1 MQKKNSKC
9 FKRLFYSIILKC
21 RYYILKKNLLEA
33 VLSILVCPLP
43 GITYFLSVA
52 PDDWTNGHCPVLPA
66 AHMTPCHQLLRK
78 LWQSPAEGGG
88 VCGNQQDPGLES
100 GAGRGLQTLRPPE
113 GQHRALR
120 SPLASLGVW
129 TGTGAWHL
137 SSYYYLQSC
146 NVPSQ
151 SGPSH

>member
-43 GITYFLSVA
+43 GLTYFLSVA

-100 GAGRGLQTLRPPE
+100 VLGGGYRHCGLLRGSAGHCGVRLQAWVCGRGPGP
-113 GQHRALR
+113 
-120 SPLASLGVW
+120 
-129 TGTGAWHL
+129 GT
-137 SSYYYLQSC
+137 
-146 NVPSQ
+146 
-151 SGPSH
+151 